1 MFSAKQVDAVSSVTR
16 FTNAL
21 EKNKLSLGEYTRY
34 AASQLPGMGRIFT
47 REFDTMQR
55 VAESRVK
62 AINTQY
68 VALGRSVDGITKTIA
83 STPTALKGGYGAEM
97 AIAVQRQQMFNKL
110 IDDGS
115 TKLLNWGKNTQWA
128 GRQLMVGFTVPLTMF
143 GATAAS
149 AFTAQICANF
159 FASSTLTL
167 SPTFPDAERA
177 PSTIGN

>member
-1 MFSAKQVDAVSSVTR
+1 MADVNANIHIGIDSSGALSELKKLEGQINAFQRAVNSGNTSSIAQQAAVNKALLDGINATGMFSAKQVDAVSSVTR

-83 STPTALKGGYGAEM
+83 STPTADRK
-97 AIAVQRQQMFNKL
+97 
-110 IDDGS
+110 S
-115 TKLLNWGKNTQWA
+115 TRLN
-128 GRQLMVGFTVPLTMF
+128 
-143 GATAAS
+143 
-149 AFTAQICANF
+149 
-159 FASSTLTL
+159 SSH
-167 SPTFPDAERA
+167 
-177 PSTIGN
+177 